1 MGCFGKTACL
11 CALYCTNEAIMAI
24 RLKVKKGDQVMVI
37 SGKDKGKRGRVIEV
51 LTKKRKVL
59 VEGLNILKHHERQNR
74 QRGVAGGIV
83 EREAPIDVSNVMLVE
98 GGRPVRVGYQIL
110 QDERKVRVS
119 KKTGAVIEDRK
130 STRLNSSH

>member
-1 MGCFGKTACL
+1 
-11 CALYCTNEAIMAI
+11 MAT
-24 RLKVKKGDQVMVI
+24 RMKVKKGDQVMVI

-51 LTKKRKVL
+51 LTRKRKVL
-59 VEGLNILKHHERQNR
+59 VEGLNILKHHLRQNR

-110 QDERKVRVS
+110 QDKRKVRVS
-119 KKTGAVIEDRK
+119 RKTGAVIE
-130 STRLNSSH
+130 

>member
-1 MGCFGKTACL
+1 M
-11 CALYCTNEAIMAI
+11 
-24 RLKVKKGDQVMVI
+24 KVKKGDQVMVI

-51 LTKKRKVL
+51 LTRKRKVL
-59 VEGLNILKHHERQNR
+59 VEGLNILKHHLRQNR

-119 KKTGAVIEDRK
+119 KRTGAVIE
-130 STRLNSSH
+130 

>member
-1 MGCFGKTACL
+1 M
-11 CALYCTNEAIMAI
+11 
-24 RLKVKKGDQVMVI
+24 KVKKGDQVMVI

-51 LTKKRKVL
+51 LTRKRKVL
-59 VEGLNILKHHERQNR
+59 VEGLNILKHHLRQNL

-83 EREAPIDVSNVMLVE
+83 EREAPIDVSNVMIVE

-119 KKTGAVIEDRK
+119 KKTGAVIE
-130 STRLNSSH
+130 